1 MASLIRECLLDADN
15 KPIPPR
21 IKRVNTA
28 IRDAFPDGCP
38 VRIQGGKRKG
48 QQCGRTMFC
57 NAYGTIGCGRVRA
70 HATDACEPP
79 YASVV
84 FSVINDIEKNGDES
98 SARLEEQARER
109 VAAEEEKYRRDFV
122 IRMAKQEAK
131 RRDVEFV
138 EKTEVHARPDGKAPT
153 GKTWSYLDGA
163 WISKKRKAEEGGAAA
178 PKKTK
183 I

>member
-1 MASLIRECLLDADN
+1 MASLIRECFLDADN
-15 KPIPPR
+15 KPISHR
-21 IKRVNTA
+21 IKRVNAA

-38 VRIQGGKRKG
+38 VVIRAGERKG
-48 QQCGRTMFC
+48 QQCGRTTYC
-57 NAYGTIGCGRVRA
+57 SAYGTTRCGVRA
-70 HATDACEPP
+70 HETDACEPP

-122 IRMAKQEAK
+122 IRMAKQEAE
-131 RRDVEFV
+131 RRDVEFD
-138 EKTEVHARPDGKAPT
+138 EKSEVHARPDGKAPT

-178 PKKTK
+178 PKKIK